1 MKLCC
6 VVIAALLIVSGLASA
21 QVPAAHVPAAE
32 VPAAKVPAAKV
43 PTTQER
49 TAQAPI
55 LQAPTVSRPDDTGD
69 IKARAANPRPATAPR
84 DVQRVAVL
92 SIRLDIVKGEVRSAI
107 VQSAR
112 RLASV
117 APKVFARRGGTWEVV
132 IEGDTPRSFFVDHP
146 GRREAEAHPGSGNR
160 YESVDL
166 TGMVEWP
173 LVVPLY
179 ANGRSLGARSI
190 TIRDTGTGATVLRA
204 EI

>member
-6 VVIAALLIVSGLASA
+6 VVIAALLIASGLASA
-21 QVPAAHVPAAE
+21 QVPAAQVPAAQ
-32 VPAAKVPAAKV
+32 VPAA
-43 PTTQER
+43 QEPSANEPFAQAR
-49 TAQAPI
+49 TAQAPV
-55 LQAPTVSRPDDTGD
+55 LQAPTVTRPGDTGD
-69 IKARAANPRPATAPR
+69 IKARAVNPRPATAPG
-84 DVQRVAVL
+84 DGQRVAVL

-146 GRREAEAHPGSGNR
+146 GRREAEAHSGSGNR

-166 TGMVEWP
+166 TGTVEWP